1 MEDELSSVEDV
12 DPSPLVYVD
21 DDVDDDVAEI
31 LELVVEPEPADPELA
46 VLVLPDPEADPEES
60 VLLVLPDSEEPSVLA
75 LPDSEVEPVSV
86 AVEPVPSFVESD
98 VD

>member
-1 MEDELSSVEDV
+1 MEDV

-21 DDVDDDVAEI
+21 DDVPEI
-31 LELVVEPEPADPELA
+31 LELVVETEPADPEADPELA

-60 VLLVLPDSEEPSVLA
+60 VLLVLPDPEEPSVLA